1 MQACNVTWEVRVLGW
16 DVNYGA
22 EFVPNASDAY
32 TINIQKMKKVG
43 PTQQSIITNTFNIGE
58 PGKVVLSI
66 HNSSS
71 KKKILL
77 YRLKSKPSCD

>member
-32 TINIQKMKKVG
+32 TIIIQKMKKVG
-43 PTQQSIITNTFNIGE
+43 PTQQSIITNTFNIVE